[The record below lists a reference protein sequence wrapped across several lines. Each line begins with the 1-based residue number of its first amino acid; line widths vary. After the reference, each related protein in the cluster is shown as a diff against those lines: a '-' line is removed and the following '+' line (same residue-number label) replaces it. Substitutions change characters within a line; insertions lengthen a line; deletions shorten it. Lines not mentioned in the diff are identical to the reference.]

1 MKKYP
6 KTTAKA
12 LRTYRKAL
20 SWVNAHHDEAL
31 RLFASADK
39 LDAEVAALT
48 FRRRE
53 YLLSAPSERFLADLK
68 RQETELKARVPTKSV
83 DWDAAIDHTIAAE
96 ALAADG

>member
-1 MKKYP
+1 MLAS
-6 KTTAKA
+6 T
-12 LRTYRKAL
+12 
-20 SWVNAHHDEAL
+20 NDAL
-31 RLFASADK
+31 RLFASANK

-53 YLLSAPSERFLADLK
+53 YLLSAPNERFLADLK
-68 RQETELKARVPTKSV
+68 RQERELKASGVLTKNV